1 MSGKQV
7 SLVSRSSES
16 NRCQTSYTAL
26 QASTVT
32 VLSQQH
38 KGSAGLDNTLQ
49 GYGQVQAGEAL
60 FQYLLCFPTRGSF
73 PSQRLVGV
81 VILLVQVLPVGE
93 LEI

>member
-7 SLVSRSSES
+7 ALVSRSSES
-16 NRCQTSYTAL
+16 NNVRPHTQPFKPAL
-26 QASTVT
+26 CCPSST
-32 VLSQQH
+32 
-38 KGSAGLDNTLQ
+38 GSAGLDNTLQ

-81 VILLVQVLPVGE
+81 VILLVQVLSVGE
-93 LEI
+93 LEL